1 VSPIDD
7 DALATSLKGL
17 EIRHEPEPYAALQ
30 HVIDAAHHLFGL
42 TGAGLMLVDE
52 SGDLR
57 YVTASD
63 EAGRELEHA
72 QLELGLGPCIECVLK
87 DRIVPSEDLLH
98 DPAWP
103 LLGERVAPQV
113 RAMLGVPVRLYGAPV
128 GSLNVYR
135 NEPSTWDDSDR
146 RAMVAYGEVVER
158 ILAAAVHADKQ
169 SRLAAQLQGAL
180 DSRVA
185 VERAVGFLMARL
197 DVDET
202 IAFETLR
209 RRARKARRK
218 IVDVANELL
227 TTAPGTRRGR
237 MPTPAG

>member
-1 VSPIDD
+1 MIIAQNHPVAPIDD
-7 DALATSLKGL
+7 DALAASLRGL
-17 EIRHEPEPYAALQ
+17 ETRSEPEPYAALQ

-42 TGAGLMLVDE
+42 SGAGLMLVDE
-52 SGDLR
+52 TGDLR

-72 QLELGLGPCIECVLK
+72 QLELGLGPCIDCVLK
-87 DRIVPSEDLLH
+87 DRVVPSEDLLH

-113 RAMLGVPVRLYGAPV
+113 RALLGVPVRLYGAPV
-128 GSLNVYR
+128 GSLNVFR
-135 NEPSTWDDSDR
+135 NEPSGWDDSDR
-146 RAMVAYGEVVER
+146 RAMVAYGEVVEQ
-158 ILAAAVHADKQ
+158 ILAAAIHVGQQ
-169 SRLAAQLQGAL
+169 SRLAEQLQAAL
-180 DSRVA
+180 NGRVV

-218 IVDVANELL
+218 VVDVATDLL
-227 TTAPGTRRGR
+227 ARLPEN
-237 MPTPAG
+237 